1 MYFAL
6 PRRYF
11 SFLLAIFIVF
21 SSVNV
26 FAGSSAPVDSAN
38 RKINILFIG
47 NSLTYYN
54 GMPQIFK
61 RIAKSKDKN
70 VYVEALTKSKYILP
84 WFYTEGEY
92 LSKFNSRKW
101 DYIVLQDGA
110 HRPIDSLEAFYDDIR
125 IFDKEIKKIN
135 ATTVLF
141 IHNRV
146 DVPNGKVDSELQKP
160 VTDAYTTVG
169 RELGSIVVPAGSAW
183 VDFSEKH
190 PDVKLYNRDNIHPT
204 LAGSYIDACAFY
216 SVFFNE
222 SPEGGSTED
231 LKGTEYEGLGGSMQM
246 SAWKSTCKYYAANPG
261 LPYLSSL
268 TLLPQKK
275 ANLVSQ
281 SKSDNQIIKSKK
293 FKINRTKATISIG
306 KAYLPYKIFKSGI
319 ILPKGYNLIVLK
331 ADLRTPVVSGKVIP
345 GMEAQIT
352 SNKKVCKVYSIIK

>member
-1 MYFAL
+1 MYCAL

-11 SFLLAIFIVF
+11 SILLAIFIVL
-21 SSVNV
+21 SSVNA
-26 FAGSSAPVDSAN
+26 FADSSAPVDPH
-38 RKINILFIG
+38 KISVLFIG

-61 RIAKSKDKN
+61 RIAKSKGKN
-70 VYVEALTKSKYILP
+70 VYVESLTKSKYILP

-110 HRPIDSLEAFYDDIR
+110 HRPIDSLESFYDDIR

-146 DVPNGKVDSELQKP
+146 NVPNGKVDSKLQKP

-169 RELGSIVVPAGSAW
+169 KELKSIVVPAGPAW

-190 PDVKLYNRDNIHPT
+190 PDIKLYNSDNIHPT

-216 SVFFNE
+216 SVLFNE
-222 SPEGGSTED
+222 SPEGGLTED
-231 LKGTEYEGLGGSMQM
+231 LKGTEYEGLGGSMQI
-246 SAWKSTCKYYAANPG
+246 SAWKSTCKYYAENPG

-275 ANLVSQ
+275 VTLVSQ
-281 SKSDNQIIKSKK
+281 SKSNNQIIRSNK
-293 FKINRTKATISIG
+293 FKINRTKSTISIG
-306 KAYLPYKIFKSGI
+306 KAYLPFKIFKSGI
-319 ILPKGYNLIVLK
+319 ILPKGYSLIVLK
-331 ADLRTPVVSGKVIP
+331 ADFRTPVVSGKVVP
-345 GMEAQIT
+345 GMKVKIIT
-352 SNKKVCKVYSIIK
+352 DNKKVCKVYSIIK